1 MASSNVFLK
10 ALRNLF
16 PLRDFLYILQLEE
29 YETLPYAKSAL
40 RLWLRRGIE
49 KRDVLRFT
57 ARIKAT
63 VVICI
68 ALQILCAIFVVTQF
82 PSAAFLT
89 AVISVCVVGFLT
101 PLFVGLAHIVLLP
114 FSAFEKT
121 RLQRNAEMHFAEAGK
136 NTKVIAIAGSYG
148 KTTTRH
154 FIYELLKESH
164 RTQAMPG
171 NINTVMGIAQW
182 LLTKFDSNTQVLLV
196 EMDAYHPGEIA
207 ASCRMVKPDIAVL
220 TSIGDQHMMRFG
232 TRARLTEAMQEVFV
246 GAKTHAPLICDS
258 ETANTL
264 KEYGYIFDL
273 TLVNDSCTYQDQ
285 PYEAALSGSALHDL
299 RFALAVAEQ
308 LNVPAHFAVDII
320 KSLISP
326 DRRQQPGTMYGYD
339 AIDDSYNISETTA
352 HAGIAAAKELAAK
365 KGKKLLV
372 LTAGI
377 SELSPEDAEIVNKRY
392 GAYLA
397 EHADAA
403 MVLTSIYHPALTE
416 GLGGHIPTLSAPSLT
431 EAVPEIQKQFAPE
444 GYVLLVQPEMTDL
457 SY

>member
-16 PLRDFLYILQLEE
+16 PLRDFLYVLQLEE

-40 RLWLRRGIE
+40 RMWFRRGIE

-63 VVICI
+63 AGICV
-68 ALQILCAIFVVTQF
+68 ALQILFAAFFVTQF
-82 PSAAFLT
+82 PSAAFFA
-89 AVISVCVVGFLT
+89 AVLSVCIAGLLT
-101 PLFVGLAHIVLLP
+101 PFFVGLAHIVLLP

-121 RLQRNAEMHFAEAGK
+121 RLQRNAEMYFAEAGK
-136 NTKVIAIAGSYG
+136 NTKIIAIAGSYG

-154 FIYELLKESH
+154 FIYELLKESYK
-164 RTQAMPG
+164 TQVMHG
-171 NINTVMGIAQW
+171 NINTVIGIAQW
-182 LLTKFDSNTQVLLV
+182 LLTKFDPSTQILLV
-196 EMDAYHPGEIA
+196 EMAAYHPGEIA

-220 TSIGDQHMMRFG
+220 TSIGDQHMVRFG
-232 TRARLTEAMQEVFV
+232 TRARLTEAMQEVFA
-246 GAKTHAPLICDS
+246 GSKSDAPRICDA

-264 KEYGYIFDL
+264 KEHGYIFDL
-273 TLVNDSCTYQDQ
+273 ALVNDSSTYRDQ

-299 RFALAVAEQ
+299 RFALAIAEQ

-320 KSLISP
+320 KNLTSP

-397 EHADAA
+397 EHADAV

-416 GLGGHIPTLSAPSLT
+416 GINGRVPMLSAPSLT
-431 EAVPEIQKQFAPE
+431 EAVPEIQKQFSPE

>member
-1 MASSNVFLK
+1 LK

-16 PLRDFLYILQLEE
+16 PLRDFLYVLQLEE

-40 RLWLRRGIE
+40 RMWFRRSIE

-57 ARIKAT
+57 ARVQAT
-63 VVICI
+63 AGICV
-68 ALQILCAIFVVTQF
+68 ALQILVAAFIVTQF
-82 PSAAFLT
+82 SSAAFFT
-89 AVISVCVVGFLT
+89 AVLSVCIIGFLT
-101 PLFVGLAHIVLLP
+101 PSFVGLAHVILLP
-114 FSAFEKT
+114 FSACEKT
-121 RLQRNAEMHFAEAGK
+121 RLQRKTEMHFADAGK
-136 NTKVIAIAGSYG
+136 HTKVIAIAGSYG

-154 FIYELLKESH
+154 FIYELLKESYK
-164 RTQAMPG
+164 TQVMPG

-182 LLTKFDSNTQVLLV
+182 LLTKLDPSTQVLLV
-196 EMDAYHPGEIA
+196 EMDAYHPGEIS

-220 TSIGDQHMMRFG
+220 TSIGDQHMVRFG
-232 TRARLTEAMQEVFV
+232 TRARLTEAMQEVFA
-246 GAKTHAPLICDS
+246 GSKPHAPLICDV

-264 KEYGYIFDL
+264 REHGYIFDL
-273 TLVNDSCTYQDQ
+273 TLVNDSSTYRDQ
-285 PYEAALSGSALHDL
+285 PYESTLSGSALHDL

-308 LNVPAHFAVDII
+308 LNIPAHFAVDII
-320 KSLISP
+320 KNLTSP
-326 DRRQQPGTMYGYD
+326 DRRQQPRTMYGYD

-352 HAGIAAAKELAAK
+352 HAGITAAKELATK

-377 SELSPEDAEIVNKRY
+377 SELSPGDAETVNTRY
-392 GAYLA
+392 GSYIA
-397 EHADAA
+397 EHADAV
-403 MVLTSIYHPALTE
+403 MVLTSIYHSALIQ
-416 GLGGHIPTLSAPSLT
+416 GLHERIPTLSASSLT

>member
-10 ALRNLF
+10 VLRNLF
-16 PLRDFLYILQLEE
+16 PLRDFLYVLQLEE
-29 YETLPYAKSAL
+29 YETIPYAKSAL
-40 RLWLRRGIE
+40 RLWFRRGIE

-57 ARIKAT
+57 ARVKAT
-63 VVICI
+63 AAICV
-68 ALQILCAIFVVTQF
+68 ALQIVFAVFIVAQF
-82 PSAAFLT
+82 PSAAFLA
-89 AVISVCVVGFLT
+89 AVASVCIAGFFT
-101 PLFVGLAHIVLLP
+101 PDFVGLAHVILLP
-114 FSAFEKT
+114 FSALQKA
-121 RLQRNAEMHFAEAGK
+121 RLQRNAEIHFAGVGK

-154 FIYELLKESH
+154 FIHELLKESYK
-164 RTQAMPG
+164 TQVMPG

-182 LLTKFDSNTQVLLV
+182 LVTKFDPSTQVLLV
-196 EMDAYHPGEIA
+196 EMDAYHSGEIA
-207 ASCRMVKPDIAVL
+207 ASCRMVNPDIAVL
-220 TSIGDQHMMRFG
+220 TSIGDQHMVRFG
-232 TRARLTEAMQEVFV
+232 TRARLTEAMQEVFA
-246 GAKTHAPLICDS
+246 GSKASAPLICDS
-258 ETANTL
+258 ETAKTL
-264 KEYGYIFDL
+264 KEHGYIFDL
-273 TLVNDSCTYQDQ
+273 TLVNDSSTYRDQ
-285 PYEAALSGSALHDL
+285 PHEATLSQSALHDL

-320 KSLISP
+320 QNLTSP

-377 SELSPEDAEIVNKRY
+377 SELSPRDADVVNKRY
-392 GAYLA
+392 GSYLA
-397 EHADAA
+397 EHADAV

-416 GLGGHIPTLSAPSLT
+416 GLGRRIPTLSAPSLT
-431 EAVPEIQKQFAPE
+431 EAVSEIQKQFAPE